1 MKELAKES
9 WNYSLSESES
19 GDFIFNVVSG
29 SVGLYEIKIF
39 LTPDEINQYTKE
51 GNAYLAL
58 LANEIRSNESNFQAR
73 KVA

>member
-29 SVGLYEIKIF
+29 SVGLYEIKIA
-39 LTPDEINQYTKE
+39 LTPDEINRYTKE
-51 GNAYLAL
+51 GNSYLAL
-58 LANEIRSNESNFQAR
+58 LANEIRSNESTFQAR

>member
-9 WNYSLSESES
+9 WNYSLLESES

-29 SVGLYEIKIF
+29 SVGLYEIKIS
-39 LTPDEINQYTKE
+39 LTPDEIRRYTKE
-51 GNAYLAL
+51 GNSYLAI
-58 LANEIRSNESNFQAR
+58 LANEIRSNESNFQTR